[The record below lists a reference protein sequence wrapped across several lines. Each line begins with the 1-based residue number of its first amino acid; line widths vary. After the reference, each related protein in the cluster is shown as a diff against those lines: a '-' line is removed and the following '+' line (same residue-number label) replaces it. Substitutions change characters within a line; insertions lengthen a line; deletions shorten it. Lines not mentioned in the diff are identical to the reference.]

1 MRNLLHKYSA
11 PVHNAIPLSSPTE
24 WLSFTHTDSYNTIK
38 PSTISVSLL
47 PATMASLQTISFSSP
62 LSQCSQKPRHLQGIT
77 SGIVWHSS
85 RSSFGGQALNTPV
98 SRQTQRLK
106 TSRTFTLPIQMV
118 KPTIQFIPGKDE
130 QTIPDVKLT
139 KSRDGSNGMAIFKF
153 DQPSVFDSSGEV
165 GDITGFFMID
175 DEGTLQSVDVS
186 AKFVNGRPAGIEA
199 KYVMRTPRDW
209 DRFMRFMERYANVN
223 GLQFVK
229 S

>member
-1 MRNLLHKYSA
+1 MATLQ
-11 PVHNAIPLSSPTE
+11 
-24 WLSFTHTDSYNTIK
+24 
-38 PSTISVSLL
+38 
-47 PATMASLQTISFSSP
+47 TMAFSSP
-62 LSQCSQKPRHLQGIT
+62 VSHCCQKTRFLPGTT
-77 SGIVWHSS
+77 SGTVWHSS
-85 RSSFGGQALNTPV
+85 RSSFSGQALNTPI
-98 SRQTQRLK
+98 SRQNLRLK
-106 TSRTFTLPIQMV
+106 TSRLFTLTIQMV
-118 KPTIQFIPGKDE
+118 KPTIQFIPGRDE

-139 KSRDGSNGMAIFKF
+139 KSRDGTNGMAIFKF

-165 GDITGFFMID
+165 GDITGFYMID

-186 AKFVNGRPAGIEA
+186 AKFVNGKPAGIEA

>member
-1 MRNLLHKYSA
+1 MATLQ
-11 PVHNAIPLSSPTE
+11 
-24 WLSFTHTDSYNTIK
+24 
-38 PSTISVSLL
+38 
-47 PATMASLQTISFSSP
+47 TMAFSSP
-62 LSQCSQKPRHLQGIT
+62 VSHCCQKPRFLPGVT
-77 SGIVWHSS
+77 SGVVCHSS
-85 RSSFGGQALNTPV
+85 RSAFNGQALSVPI
-98 SRQTQRLK
+98 SRRIPGTFK
-106 TSRTFTLPIQMV
+106 NSRTSTLTIQMV
-118 KPTIQFIPGKDE
+118 KPSIQFIPGRDE

-139 KSRDGSNGMAIFKF
+139 KSRDGTNGMAIFKF
-153 DQPSVFDSSGEV
+153 DEPSVFDSSGEV

>member
-1 MRNLLHKYSA
+1 MA
-11 PVHNAIPLSSPTE
+11 T
-24 WLSFTHTDSYNTIK
+24 FQ
-38 PSTISVSLL
+38 
-47 PATMASLQTISFSSP
+47 TMAAFSSP
-62 LSQCSQKPRHLQGIT
+62 VSHSCHNKPRFLQGMT
-77 SGIVWHSS
+77 SAAICHSS
-85 RSSFGGQALNTPV
+85 RSSFNGQALTTPIFK
-98 SRQTQRLK
+98 QTPQRLS
-106 TSRTFTLPIQMV
+106 TSRTFTLTIQMV
-118 KPTIQFIPGKDE
+118 KPSIQFIPGRDE

-139 KSRDGSNGMAIFKF
+139 KSRDGTNGQAIFRF

-175 DEGTLQSVDVS
+175 EEGTLQSVDVS